1 MKTIMDDEDEI
12 SILQWFQWKLLTLDK
27 NWSAFTENISIAAIG
42 LISASLVT
50 AVLTW
55 ILTKDNVSNQ
65 DTPNIVDKTKS
76 VGNATRQNIQKER
89 VDSSGSNLRNRKGR
103 LFFYQNFISSRNFE
117 SDLIIR
123 IQRLKHLS
131 FNDLR
136 KR

>member
-103 LFFYQNFISSRNFE
+103 LLFYQNFISSRK
-117 SDLIIR
+117 I
-123 IQRLKHLS
+123 
-131 FNDLR
+131 
-136 KR
+136 

>member
-1 MKTIMDDEDEI
+1 MNIYF
-12 SILQWFQWKLLTLDK
+12 SDK
-27 NWSAFTENISIAAIG
+27 KSPVGEE
-42 LISASLVT
+42 V
-50 AVLTW
+50 VLTW

-136 KR
+136 NR

>member
-1 MKTIMDDEDEI
+1 MDDEDEI

-65 DTPNIVDKTKS
+65 DTPNILDNTKS

-103 LFFYQNFISSRNFE
+103 LFFYQNFISSRK
-117 SDLIIR
+117 DLIIR

-136 KR
+136 NR